1 MSESEIPEIV
11 EPLPG
16 AEQPGPT
23 EEPYDLPLGGE
34 VSETPPPS
42 PADPKSVLTT
52 WPDVMGII
60 AMILGAIGILSKM
73 GTIFYPIFRPFAFHV
88 ISRNAPPG
96 TVESFLGFMPDTMVV
111 MISGLI
117 EMALA
122 VLLLVGGY
130 LLKNRR
136 QRGVQFLRIWAWI
149 SIPWAVL
156 ETGFAN
162 IMVRRILPNLPH
174 VGSWDWPVGGF
185 VHVGLYFG
193 LMVSLAVPIFVLAW
207 LGSRSISSETAG
219 WVE

>member
-1 MSESEIPEIV
+1 MSGPDSPENR

-16 AEQPGPT
+16 AEQPAPT
-23 EEPYDLPLGGE
+23 GEPYDLPVGGE
-34 VSETPPPS
+34 VIGTPPPS
-42 PADPKSVLTT
+42 PADPKPTGTT

-73 GTIFYPIFRPFAFHV
+73 GTILYPVFRPFALRV
-88 ISRNAPPG
+88 ISRSTPPG
-96 TVESFLGFMPDTMVV
+96 TIESFLGFLPDTMVV

-122 VLLLVGGY
+122 VLLLIGGY
-130 LLKNRR
+130 LLKSRRR
-136 QRGVQFLRIWAWI
+136 QGIQLLRIWAWI

-156 ETGFAN
+156 ETGFASM
-162 IMVRRILPNLPH
+162 MVRRILPSLPH

-185 VHVGLYFG
+185 VHVGIFFG
-193 LMVSLAVPIFVLAW
+193 LMVSLAVPIFILAW
-207 LGSRSISSETAG
+207 FGSRSISSETAG